1 MHPKQYIT
9 LGIAIIV
16 LGAGFYFSEL
26 QFLSHSSAL
35 TPATSPAAQGDT
47 LQSQGVTLAASNATS
62 TKRAGVNFVLSAG
75 GQNYNSTVPAGAT
88 VIDAMKVL
96 EARGLFRF
104 TSRNFAGM
112 GAFVESINGRKN
124 SNDLYWILYVNGES
138 AGTGASQTIVKA
150 GDNIE
155 WRYEKG
161 Y

>member
-26 QFLSHSSAL
+26 KFLSYSNTIETASSA
-35 TPATSPAAQGDT
+35 Q
-47 LQSQGVTLAASNATS
+47 ATS
-62 TKRAGVNFVLSAG
+62 TAVFRIGGNSYPVIVSQGETVMEAMRALQSAG
-75 GQNYNSTVPAGAT
+75 NLT
-88 VIDAMKVL
+88 
-96 EARGLFRF
+96 F
-104 TSRNFAGM
+104 TGKDYPGM
-112 GAFVESINGRKN
+112 GFFVESINGRKN
-124 SNDLYWILYVNGES
+124 SNDLYWILYVNGKS
-138 AGTGASQTIVKA
+138 ASAGASQTIVKA